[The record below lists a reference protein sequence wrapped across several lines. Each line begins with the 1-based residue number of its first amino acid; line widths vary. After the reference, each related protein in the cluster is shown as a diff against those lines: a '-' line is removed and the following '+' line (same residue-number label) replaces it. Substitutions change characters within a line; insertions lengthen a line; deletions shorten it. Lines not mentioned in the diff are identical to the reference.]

1 MKKLLFVSLLGL
13 ALAGC
18 GDKSSSDTEGK
29 KDGGESKS
37 DDKKSSHSS
46 AGLDGLREG
55 NGNVSLGG
63 TFHLAEEEPY
73 TTLFPQAIEDLNSSK
88 MANQIY
94 EGLVKYNPST
104 LELEPAVAE
113 SYELSADGTE
123 FTFKIRKGVKF
134 HDNDCFE
141 GGKGRELTANDVKY
155 SIELMCSGDNT
166 MAKSNFENTYLST
179 LEGAAAYNSGQAD
192 NISGVEVIDD
202 YTLKLKLN
210 AAHTSFIYKL
220 ALTPTAVIAK
230 EAYEKYGSEIK
241 VGSGPFKYVSETAD
255 GVVMARNENY
265 YGKDADG
272 NQLPYMDTVVFHFI
286 DNKSEQVEM
295 FENGQLHVLNGLP
308 AESAAEIIQEK
319 IDEYE
324 GAPPVK
330 ISQFEP
336 ELACQ
341 YYEFNMTRKH
351 FKDARVRKA
360 FNYAVDRNK
369 IIENVLYNQAHMS
382 GNYGITPPVKILKDY
397 PFDSIANYGYEYNPE
412 LAKELMAEAGYPN
425 GEGFP
430 TLELVINS
438 GGNMHNK
445 VAKEVTKQLR
455 SVLGVE
461 VNLAV
466 VPFKQ
471 KLEDAK
477 YGKADMFRGAWV
489 ADYPDPETFLTNF
502 YGKNVPASLDEPSHP
517 NTTRYKNATFDK
529 YFEAALKSTDKESR
543 YDNFF
548 NAEKTML
555 MDPPIMVLWYAED
568 YKLYYSY
575 VRNYAPNALQYLDLS
590 RVYLKVWEKNECV
603 DAH

>member
-13 ALAGC
+13 SLVGC
-18 GDKSSSDTEGK
+18 GDKSSSDAEGK
-29 KDGGESKS
+29 KDGGDNKS
-37 DDKKSSHSS
+37 NDSKSSHSA
-46 AGLDGLREG
+46 AGLEGLREG

-94 EGLVKYNPST
+94 EGLVKYNPAT
-104 LELEPAVAE
+104 LELEPAIAE
-113 SYELSADGTE
+113 SYEVSSDGTE

-141 GGKGRELTANDVKY
+141 GGAGRELTANDVKY

-179 LEGAAAYNSGQAD
+179 LEGAGAFNSGQAD
-192 NISGVEVIDD
+192 NISGIEVIDD
-202 YTLKLKLN
+202 YTIKMKLN
-210 AAHTSFIYKL
+210 GAHTSFIYKL

-230 EAYEKYGSEIK
+230 EAYDKYGSEIK

-255 GVVMARNENY
+255 GVVLARNNNY

-272 NQLPYMDTVVFHFI
+272 NQLPYMDTVIFHFI

-397 PFDSIANYGYEYNPE
+397 PFDSLINYGYEYNPE

-477 YGKADMFRGAWV
+477 YGKADMFRAAWV

-529 YFEAALKSTDKESR
+529 YFESALKSTDKESR

-575 VRNYAPNALQYLDLS
+575 VRNYSPNALQYLDLS
-590 RVYLKVWEKNECV
+590 QVYLKVWDKAEWV
-603 DAH
+603 DSH